1 MIINL
6 SKTNKKTWAS
16 CFAFSF
22 LSHRMLNVKGL
33 NHCSRKHYYFIG
45 GKNCPPS
52 FPVPYSLFSGSRSF
66 TSLSVPG
73 FSFPFPDGILL
84 VSCVTALLFSA
95 SVFIGLNLLL
105 LAWVSANV
113 ASAPIGCNLSRVR
126 ALLLAQLPSAGA
138 LLGSNKA
145 VAPIPLVEVST
156 SWYMSEV
163 PWCWDLKRD
172 VPPCFGFPINNA
184 ETINKL
190 TTP

>member
-1 MIINL
+1 MGFVFRFFF
-6 SKTNKKTWAS
+6 
-16 CFAFSF
+16 CF

-33 NHCSRKHYYFIG
+33 NHCSRKRYYFIG

-52 FPVPYSLFSGSRSF
+52 FPVPSSLFSGSRSF
-66 TSLSVPG
+66 ASLSVPG

-95 SVFIGLNLLL
+95 PVSIGLRLLLL
-105 LAWVSANV
+105 LAWVAAHV

-138 LLGSNKA
+138 LLGSNEA

-156 SWYMSEV
+156 RWWMSEV
-163 PWCWDLKRD
+163 PWCRDVKRD
-172 VPPCFGFPINNA
+172 VPRCFCLPY
-184 ETINKL
+184 
-190 TTP
+190 